1 MKTELEI
8 LRELAQHYA
17 ENGYSKA
24 IKALKQI
31 EDNKKAIGIPKK
43 LSLRNSF
50 ALFLADFKA
59 SRIK

>member
-8 LRELAQHYA
+8 LRETVQHYA

-31 EDNKKAIGIPKK
+31 EAGKDEKKTLMQYFKHILAEIKK
-43 LSLRNSF
+43 
-50 ALFLADFKA
+50 
-59 SRIK
+59 

>member
-8 LRELAQHYA
+8 LRETVQHYA

-31 EDNKKAIGIPKK
+31 EAGKDENKTLLDYFKYVLKEIKK
-43 LSLRNSF
+43 L
-50 ALFLADFKA
+50 
-59 SRIK
+59 